1 MTEAKQSRNVYQRF
15 SEACKI
21 IGSQQWVKD
30 MENSQYKSIPIDDM
44 RKGVRQACAQV
55 GLVHVGPV
63 NIKYDRVIQDRTSRY
78 IGTCEFI
85 YVNIDDPDEQ
95 ITFERMGESMD
106 NGDKAVGKFVTN
118 CIKNHYKAAFDIGE
132 QGKDDVDSYSND
144 EYYERDAKLA
154 EYAAKS
160 REYDA
165 KNRIKT
171 EEPLRV
177 PAAKTGKVDRFF
189 GGGSA

>member
-1 MTEAKQSRNVYQRF
+1 MTEEKVKNAYQRF
-15 SEACKI
+15 SEACRI
-21 IGSQQWVKD
+21 IGAQPWVKD

-55 GLVHVGPV
+55 GLVHVGPL
-63 NIKYDRVIQDRTSRY
+63 NIKYERIAQDRTVRY

-85 YVNIDDPDEQ
+85 YVNTDDPDDQ
-95 ITFERMGESMD
+95 ITFESMGESMD
-106 NGDKAVGKFVTN
+106 NGDKGVGKFVTN

-144 EYYERDAKLA
+144 EYFQKDAKIA
-154 EYAAKS
+154 EYVAKS

-165 KNRIKT
+165 KGRKA
-171 EEPLRV
+171 EEPRKV
-177 PAAKTGKVDRFF
+177 PAATGGKIDRFF